1 MQNRD
6 HKLINLETFVNEKL
20 KVTKPKTITKTIPA
34 PDLIALL
41 ESKDRN
47 EFNSRCKQL
56 IEYLKKD
63 SNLPIA
69 ELEVR
74 ETGFKQLLREYKNGN
89 DTFLWVLPECISCG
103 TWDDRYFIYWSQ
115 RKRGVSIER
124 NSIGFNELICNADD
138 IDLSG
143 GIFIITD
150 NDDLVDQ
157 IDYLIQKT

>member
-1 MQNRD
+1 MR
-6 HKLINLETFVNEKL
+6 NLETFVNEKL
-20 KVTKPKTITKTIPA
+20 KVTKPKTITNPISA

-41 ESKDRN
+41 ESKDKN

-63 SNLPIA
+63 SNLPIT

-74 ETGFKQLLREYKNGN
+74 ETGFKQLLREYENSN
-89 DTFLWVLPECISCG
+89 DTFLWVLPVCISCG
-103 TWDDRYFIYWSQ
+103 TWDDRYSIYWSQ
-115 RKRGVSIER
+115 RKRGVNIER
-124 NSIGFNELICNADD
+124 NTIGFKDLICNVDD

-150 NDDLVDQ
+150 NNDLVDQ
-157 IDYLIQKT
+157 IDYLVQKAE

>member
-1 MQNRD
+1 MR
-6 HKLINLETFVNEKL
+6 KLETFVNEKL
-20 KVTKPKTITKTIPA
+20 KVTKPKTITKTIPT

-56 IEYLKKD
+56 IEYLKND

-69 ELEVR
+69 ELEVH
-74 ETGFKQLLREYKNGN
+74 ETGFKQLLREYENSN
-89 DTFLWVLPECISCG
+89 DTFLWVLPVCISCG
-103 TWDDRYFIYWSQ
+103 TWDDRYSIYWSQ
-115 RKRGVSIER
+115 RKRAVSVER
-124 NSIGFNELICNADD
+124 NSIGFKDLICNPDD

-157 IDYLIQKT
+157 IDYLMQKA